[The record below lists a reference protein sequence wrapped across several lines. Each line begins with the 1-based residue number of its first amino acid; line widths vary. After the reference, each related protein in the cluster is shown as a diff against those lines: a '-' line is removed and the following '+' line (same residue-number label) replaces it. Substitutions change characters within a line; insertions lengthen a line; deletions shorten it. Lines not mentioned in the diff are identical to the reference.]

1 MEHVSNFHAVVGE
14 EPDVFE
20 NRSTMFTSCDIDR

>member
-1 MEHVSNFHAVVGE
+1 MEHASNFHAVVGE

-20 NRSTMFTSCDIDR
+20 NRSTMFMLFGFAP